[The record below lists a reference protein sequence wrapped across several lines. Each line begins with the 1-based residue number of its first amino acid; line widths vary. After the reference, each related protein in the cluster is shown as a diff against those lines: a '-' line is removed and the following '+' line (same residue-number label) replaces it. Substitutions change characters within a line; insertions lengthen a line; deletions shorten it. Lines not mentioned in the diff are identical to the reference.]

1 MYVVVLI
8 NQDQSFNNAFFI
20 PSYEVSAMLLIYI

>member
-20 PSYEVSAMLLIYI
+20 PSYKVSSIYIYI